1 MQIPIAILLGL
12 QPPPPPPVRG
22 RRTDPTEDTEED
34 VELPE
39 SVDQQLDGLTRSAKR
54 VYQMLAA
61 HGPATY
67 AEVLSETMHTDD
79 TVRKAML
86 ALEARGL
93 VHRELEPKPGTRTRW
108 VFCTIEQIPALQAR
122 IALSAQTK
130 QKATRTLP
138 RRTAQ
143 VMKAIIARG
152 GACMTADVADDI
164 GLKHDYLW
172 LLLTTIH
179 RHGLIGKT
187 WVKTLSAP
195 LLRWSVTDA
204 GRKWLKERSDA

>member
-1 MQIPIAILLGL
+1 
-12 QPPPPPPVRG
+12 VRG
-22 RRTDPTEDTEED
+22 RRSDPTEDTEDTED
-34 VELPE
+34 VELTE
-39 SVDQQLDGLTRSAKR
+39 SVDQQLDGLTGSAKR
-54 VYQMLAA
+54 VYQMLVA

-67 AEVLSETMHTDD
+67 AEVISETMRTDQ
-79 TVRKAML
+79 TVRNALL

-93 VHRELEPKPGTRTRW
+93 VHRELEPKPGTASRW
-108 VFCTIEQIPALQAR
+108 VFATIGQIDELQAR
-122 IALSAQTK
+122 IALAAQPT
-130 QKATRTLP
+130 QKAARTLP

-179 RHGLIGKT
+179 RHGLIEKT

-195 LLRWSVTDA
+195 VLRWSVTDA
-204 GRKWLKERSDA
+204 GRKWLEGRSDA